1 MEAELVSVSLS
12 LFGTEDYESVLS
24 VLPAYDG
31 SVREF
36 RRQEKLIHEKYDKG
50 KDE

>member
-1 MEAELVSVSLS
+1 MEAELAAASLD
-12 LFGTEDYESVLS
+12 LFGTEDYGSVLS

-31 SVREF
+31 AVKEF
-36 RRQEKLIHEKYDKG
+36 RQREKQIHEKYEKG